1 MLKRKQWQHYRELL
15 RKGDKMTRQE
25 IVTILTLLAGNYE
38 SFSKRTETDEQVK
51 VMLDTWQECLGDLD
65 YKLVLQAVKKTMI
78 ESPYPPTIHDI
89 RKNAIEMINPS
100 NQNSAIEAWN
110 EAYSMICSGGYMT
123 EEEFNKASPEV
134 KKFFGNVRQVKELAR
149 TDIATV
155 NTVTKGQ
162 FLKQY
167 EIITERQKEQ
177 RLLPENMKEQLLKLQ
192 SNFIKQIGD

>member
-1 MLKRKQWQHYRELL
+1 MNKAETVQV
-15 RKGDKMTRQE
+15 
-25 IVTILTLLAGNYE
+25 ITLLAGNYD
-38 SFSKRTETDEQVK
+38 SVAKKDATQK
-51 VMLDTWQECLGDLD
+51 QLMINTWQECLGDLD
-65 YKLVLQAVKKTMI
+65 YKLVLQAVKKSII

-89 RKNAIEMINPS
+89 RKNAIEIINPS

-123 EEEFNKASPEV
+123 EEEFDRASPEV

-167 EIITERQKEQ
+167 DVLVQREQERKM
-177 RLLPENMKEQLLKLQ
+177 LPPQIQAFTKQLAEKM
-192 SNFIKQIGD
+192 SVKMIGE

>member
-1 MLKRKQWQHYRELL
+1 MSRTEMVQ
-15 RKGDKMTRQE
+15 
-25 IVTILTLLAGNYE
+25 IITLLAGNYE
-38 SFSKRTETDEQVK
+38 AISNKSQKQKEL
-51 VMLDTWQECLGDLD
+51 MLNTWYECLGDLD
-65 YKLVLQAVKKTMI
+65 YKLVLQAVKKTII

-100 NQNSAIEAWN
+100 SQNTAIEAWN

-123 EEEFNKASPEV
+123 EEEFDKASPEV

-167 EIITERQKEQ
+167 EIITERQREQ
-177 RLLPENMKEQLLKLQ
+177 RFLPENMKEQLLKLQ

>member
-1 MLKRKQWQHYRELL
+1 
-15 RKGDKMTRQE
+15 MTRQE

-123 EEEFNKASPEV
+123 EEEFDRASPEV
-134 KKFFGNVRQVKELAR
+134 KKFFGNVKQVKELAG